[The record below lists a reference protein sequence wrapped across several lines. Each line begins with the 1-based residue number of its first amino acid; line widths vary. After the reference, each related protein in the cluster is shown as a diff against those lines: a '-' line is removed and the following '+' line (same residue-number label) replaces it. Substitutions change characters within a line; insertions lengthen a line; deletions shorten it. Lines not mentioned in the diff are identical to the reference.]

1 MHFLV
6 RDIFSDIDVKVLLRY
21 MAYLDSNRAALPQV
35 LRRGPNVTDLAILV
49 VRSMTTPSFF
59 SLTSNFYVYQSVTD
73 FRSVPF
79 RLFLG
84 ARLERNTCNC
94 LIILGCHDRELATD
108 HVIGRAT

>member
-1 MHFLV
+1 M
-6 RDIFSDIDVKVLLRY
+6 
-21 MAYLDSNRAALPQV
+21 

-84 ARLERNTCNC
+84 ARLEWNTCNC
-94 LIILGCHDRELATD
+94 LIIQGCHDRELATD
-108 HVIGRAT
+108 HVIGHAT